1 MKRQTRIKIRRIKY
15 FLTSNIRKV
24 LYFPIAVVKL
34 ILSPLYIARAVF
46 FPTKR
51 TKYPRLDKDVY
62 NKFKEV
68 ERSLKSLHLLN
79 NDALR
84 KIHALEEITTNH
96 YKSLNALEA
105 EVTLDNK
112 LSKFASE
119 DRINNRL
126 KALEVRIQSINTRL
140 KESGILND
148 IELIVQPTDEELEAI
163 EADARYSSDFEVVKP
178 KRKEP
183 DFKAEQKALSKQ
195 LAKRAEEDK
204 KEGYTFKD

>member
-1 MKRQTRIKIRRIKY
+1 MLTGTERETMKRQTRIKIRRIKY
-15 FLTSNIRKV
+15 FLTNNIRKV

-84 KIHALEEITTNH
+84 KIHNI
-96 YKSLNALEA
+96 
-105 EVTLDNK
+105 D
-112 LSKFASE
+112 
-119 DRINNRL
+119 
-126 KALEVRIQSINTRL
+126 TRL
-140 KESGILND
+140 KEAGITNN
-148 IELIVQPTDEELEAI
+148 IELIIRPTDEELEAI

-178 KRKEP
+178 NRKEP

>member
-1 MKRQTRIKIRRIKY
+1 MLTGTERETMKRQTRIKIRRIKY

-34 ILSPLYIARAVF
+34 ILSPFYIARAVF

-96 YKSLNALEA
+96 YKSLNALE
-105 EVTLDNK
+105 
-112 LSKFASE
+112 
-119 DRINNRL
+119 
-126 KALEVRIQSINTRL
+126 VRIQSINTRL

-163 EADARYSSDFEVVKP
+163 EADARYSSDFEVVKT

-204 KEGYTFKD
+204 KEGYTFVD

>member
-1 MKRQTRIKIRRIKY
+1 MK
-15 FLTSNIRKV
+15 
-24 LYFPIAVVKL
+24 KL
-34 ILSPLYIARAVF
+34 IKLLLSPFYALGAVF
-46 FPTKR
+46 FPR
-51 TKYPRLDKDVY
+51 QRYPRLDKDVY

-84 KIHALEEITTNH
+84 KIHTLEEITTNH

-112 LSKFASE
+112 LSKLASE

-126 KALEVRIQSINTRL
+126 KALEVRIQSINKRL
-140 KESGILND
+140 KEAGIIND
-148 IELIVQPTDEELEAI
+148 IELIVQATDAELEAI

-183 DFKAEQKALSKQ
+183 DFKAEQKALAKQ
-195 LAKRAEEDK
+195 LSKRAEEDK
-204 KEGYTFKD
+204 KEGYTFVD